1 MERVMDGVMDAEGGE
16 KMRVQIFFREKG
28 SLFRQCW
35 ISGLATA
42 HCSACFHTKHSALA
56 PNQLKPTNVSEP
68 PQTTR
73 FLFASDAFAQPLFS
87 LFIFLTPIHCLLPL
101 ASSFK
106 FSLPSL
112 CFSFAVSPFL
122 QPSGDT
128 PGCGI
133 GPGLQVSI
141 VILCVLM
148 SLVLT
153 VVQLG
158 QAALAQGLFTVY
170 PKLKALL
177 CGFSCVCLF
186 LNEYVWLCLF
196 IFMWQWIMN

>member
-133 GPGLQVSI
+133 GPGPPGFHSDTLCPDVISI
-141 VILCVLM
+141 DGGAARPSCPG
-148 SLVLT
+148 T
-153 VVQLG
+153 GVV
-158 QAALAQGLFTVY
+158 Y
-170 PKLKALL
+170 
-177 CGFSCVCLF
+177 CLP
-186 LNEYVWLCLF
+186 
-196 IFMWQWIMN
+196 QT